1 MLKKSQK
8 GATSI
13 LLSILILS
21 MISVI
26 GLGISTLIIQQIK
39 MSGQTGQS
47 VVAFYAADAG
57 AEECLYEVRKN
68 GVGGYT
74 YTDSLDIDGAEYT
87 ITYNGSDTITSSGQ
101 FMDANRKIE
110 LSL

>member
-57 AEECLYEVRKN
+57 AERCLYEVRKN
-68 GVGGYT
+68 GVAVCPYAET
-74 YTDSLDIDGAEYT
+74 FTNGAEYAT
-87 ITYNGSDTITSSGQ
+87 TYNGSDTITSIGQ
-101 FMDANRKIE
+101 FMDASRKVE
-110 LSL
+110 LSW